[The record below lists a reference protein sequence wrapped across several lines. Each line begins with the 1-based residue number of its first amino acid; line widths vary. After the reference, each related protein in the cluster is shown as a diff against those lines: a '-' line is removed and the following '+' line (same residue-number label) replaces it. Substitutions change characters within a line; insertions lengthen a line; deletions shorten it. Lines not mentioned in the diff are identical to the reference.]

1 MTDNYVNRGDYL
13 LGVHKKEDGKFYAQ
27 CKNPF
32 ERYSNGKTKVVHL
45 GSFTREVDAHVRW
58 AEEKYNIAIR
68 LTNCNKNN
76 RNNVLGLNLVF
87 KYKSILDKAKEL
99 I

>member
-45 GSFTREVDAHVRW
+45 GSFTREVDAHVR
-58 AEEKYNIAIR
+58 
-68 LTNCNKNN
+68 
-76 RNNVLGLNLVF
+76 
-87 KYKSILDKAKEL
+87 
-99 I
+99 